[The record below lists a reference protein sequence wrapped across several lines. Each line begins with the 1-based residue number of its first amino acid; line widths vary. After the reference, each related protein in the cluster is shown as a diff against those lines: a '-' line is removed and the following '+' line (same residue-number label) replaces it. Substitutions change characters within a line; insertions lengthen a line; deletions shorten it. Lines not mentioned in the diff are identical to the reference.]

1 MRVCRRALG
10 AAVVVL
16 AALVAPET
24 ARAQE
29 VVQAAWSP
37 PAGLAASADAE
48 ARFEAQVG
56 ALVAELPPAQVGS
69 TWARVVD
76 DALRRLTDLPSA
88 AIAPAPPSSDV
99 LVIPASP
106 VMVEGPAEEDLEA
119 GPTLVLGSLRV
130 TFAPVVLPASPV
142 IESERGD
149 QAILPGVVAR
159 LPWSVP

>member
-48 ARFEAQVG
+48 ARFEERVG
-56 ALVAELPPAQVGS
+56 ALVAKLSPAQLRM
-69 TWARVVD
+69 TWARAID
-76 DALRRLTDLPSA
+76 DALQRLTDLPSA
-88 AIAPAPPSSDV
+88 AVAPAPPSSDV
-99 LVIPASP
+99 LVIPESP
-106 VMVEGPAEEDLEA
+106 VMVEGPDEDLEA

-159 LPWSVP
+159 LPWSIP